1 MLLGSALQLPP
12 AARGRRNSPVQAD
25 AFGGDTHRHGPIPG
39 QGSMPE
45 AWPPPGLKP
54 CEAPDPTGTR
64 TNDGRCEIKPAEVR
78 VLDNRS
84 SRRCSALCASPCIR
98 TTGVSR
104 HTSEHVYQQSALL
117 YTRFHVATAP
127 AVLCIEYGGV
137 HCTGERTWPLKM
149 TTPHFAGMPQ
159 SKMGT
164 CAAPLP
170 TRACA
175 CERLRARAHAH
186 PTHTHTGDGACQS
199 SPPELSPA
207 AISVALVRGRGE
219 REHMGSVL
227 PARHVMLCW
236 QLADT

>member
-1 MLLGSALQLPP
+1 MPLGSALQLPP

-104 HTSEHVYQQSALL
+104 HTSEHGYQQSAVL

-127 AVLCIEYGGV
+127 AVSCIEYGGV
-137 HCTGERTWPLKM
+137 HCTGERTWPLEM
-149 TTPHFAGMPQ
+149 TTLRFAGTLR

-164 CAAPLP
+164 CAAPLTH
-170 TRACA
+170 TRV
-175 CERLRARAHAH
+175 CERARTRTQHIRTLATGPASPVLQSWLQLPSALRSCE
-186 PTHTHTGDGACQS
+186 G
-199 SPPELSPA
+199 
-207 AISVALVRGRGE
+207 GE
-219 REHMGSVL
+219 RGPEHMGGVL
-227 PARHVMLCW
+227 PARHVMLRW